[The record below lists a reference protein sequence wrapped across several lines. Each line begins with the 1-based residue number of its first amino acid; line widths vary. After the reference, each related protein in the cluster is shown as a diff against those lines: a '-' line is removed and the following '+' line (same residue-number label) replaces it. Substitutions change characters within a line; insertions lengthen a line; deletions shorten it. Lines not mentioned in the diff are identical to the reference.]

1 MANKENQKLEITA
14 GFTKEQFLGS
24 RQWSG
29 TDKDVLS
36 VVLEEGKTYTLNEA
50 KSLVDEFKNG
60 EVRE

>member
-1 MANKENQKLEITA
+1 MANKEKQTPDIAA

-24 RQWSG
+24 RQWTG

-36 VVLEEGKTYTLNEA
+36 VVLKEGKTYTLAEA

-60 EVRE
+60 EVKG